1 MLYKV
6 ALTFESVDEI
16 HKFDHWDESYWAALS
31 CGTAYYALQ
40 VCSKEGYWAELWCR
54 WLWSTRWSS
63 LTFESVNKILWWNH
77 SNKSLQA
84 VLSHGAVQMYII
96 HVLYKVVQT
105 CKSVDEILKCDQTHF
120 KRNRFI
126 FLPSWNSAFEL
137 PIVWLLLLGYVC
149 AFESVK
155 SSSITTKEGTVQGAC
170 ETLLF

>member
-1 MLYKV
+1 MKSISLTTEMKATEQHFPVELLTMLYKFV
-6 ALTFESVDEI
+6 QRKATEQNYPVVSLI
-16 HKFDHWDESYWAALS
+16 MKYI
-31 CGTAYYALQ
+31 
-40 VCSKEGYWAELWCR
+40 
-54 WLWSTRWSS
+54 RWSS